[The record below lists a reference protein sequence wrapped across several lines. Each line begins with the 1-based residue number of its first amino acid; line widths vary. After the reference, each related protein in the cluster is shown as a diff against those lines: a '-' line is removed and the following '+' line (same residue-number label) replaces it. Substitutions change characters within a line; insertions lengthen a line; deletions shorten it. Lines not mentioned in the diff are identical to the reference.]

1 MTEVRDTDIS
11 SLLQRLRSGLHPG
24 EDITIDTSRRQA
36 AVALILRDHAGF
48 AELLMIKR
56 AANPNDFWSGHLA
69 LPGGRRQPEDT
80 DLRMTAIRE
89 TREEVGVDL
98 NDGGEILGRL
108 DTVVPVS
115 TRLPNITITPY
126 VAVAPPGFHS
136 SNPEADDIS
145 LQINHEV
152 AVAFWVP
159 IDFLKHNGRSTVVS
173 HIIEGHEY
181 EWPAYPSVHGP
192 VWGLTER
199 ILTQFLSMLD

>member
-1 MTEVRDTDIS
+1 MTESKNTELA
-11 SLLQRLRSGLHPG
+11 LLAEQLRSKLHRG
-24 EDITIDTSRRQA
+24 EDLAIDTSRRQA

-69 LPGGRRQPEDT
+69 LPGGRRQVEDT

-89 TREEVGVDL
+89 TREEVGIDL
-98 NDGGEILGRL
+98 SDGGEVFGRL
-108 DTVVPVS
+108 NTVVPVS

-126 VAVAPPGFHS
+126 VAVAPPTFHS
-136 SNPEADDIS
+136 SNPETEDTS
-145 LQINHEV
+145 LQVNHEV

-159 IDFLKHNGRSTVVS
+159 VAFLKHDGRSAVVN

-199 ILTQFLSMLD
+199 ILTQFLSLLD

>member
-1 MTEVRDTDIS
+1 MTESKKTELALVAV
-11 SLLQRLRSGLHPG
+11 QLRSKLHSG
-24 EDITIDTSRRQA
+24 EDLEIDTSRRQA
-36 AVALILRDHAGF
+36 AVALVLREHSGF

-69 LPGGRRQPEDT
+69 LPGGRRQSEDT
-80 DLRMTAIRE
+80 DLKMTAIRE

-98 NDGGEILGRL
+98 SDGGEVLGRL
-108 DTVVPVS
+108 DPVTPVS

-126 VAVAPPGFHS
+126 VAVAPAIFHS
-136 SNPEADDIS
+136 SNPETEDQP

-159 IDFLKHNGRSTVVS
+159 VDFLKRDGRSAVVS
-173 HIIEGHEY
+173 HIIEGHNY
-181 EWPAYPSVHGP
+181 EWPAYASVHGP

-199 ILTQFLSMLD
+199 ILTQFLSLLD